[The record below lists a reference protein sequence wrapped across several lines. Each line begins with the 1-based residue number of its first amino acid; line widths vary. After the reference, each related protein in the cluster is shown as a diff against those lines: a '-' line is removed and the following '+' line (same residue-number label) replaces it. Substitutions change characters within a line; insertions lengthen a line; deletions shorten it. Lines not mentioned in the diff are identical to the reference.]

1 MNGVQDWQSIHMT
14 LFSWLKYILDRF
26 VCTLFSCYFQF
37 DNLVNE
43 SFLSAVYTE
52 KQHPSTIKLNSTRK
66 KLQVVEFLLWKVSI
80 FVWYCLVWFDD
91 HDGDRD
97 CLVDMTVYV
106 PRQSDILKKWKLDQ
120 EHEKHRARNRTLQEE
135 EEGSG
140 KRDSTIAIQL
150 VCPKSCIAKN
160 NTIDD
165 TNDNS
170 MNSYHSLDDIEFQPK
185 SPIIIYFH
193 GGGMVLGSRFDGL
206 FILDYAT
213 SIYKKPL
220 NSINNP
226 TSHLQQPKLQSRAII
241 LSVEYRLAPECPFP
255 SQVIDCLSAASFSI
269 EKYSSKGHDIH
280 IAGFSAGGNLAT
292 VVGME
297 CHRKYPGKVKR

>member
-1 MNGVQDWQSIHMT
+1 MYHLSHYPVLVFLIRSQFVPSSCLHRRVQHNSNTSSFTFLQLKFNQRPSTLMNGVQDWQSIHMT

-120 EHEKHRARNRTLQEE
+120 E
-135 EEGSG
+135 
-140 KRDSTIAIQL
+140 
-150 VCPKSCIAKN
+150 
-160 NTIDD
+160 
-165 TNDNS
+165 
-170 MNSYHSLDDIEFQPK
+170 
-185 SPIIIYFH
+185 
-193 GGGMVLGSRFDGL
+193 
-206 FILDYAT
+206 
-213 SIYKKPL
+213 
-220 NSINNP
+220 
-226 TSHLQQPKLQSRAII
+226 
-241 LSVEYRLAPECPFP
+241 
-255 SQVIDCLSAASFSI
+255 
-269 EKYSSKGHDIH
+269 
-280 IAGFSAGGNLAT
+280 
-292 VVGME
+292 
-297 CHRKYPGKVKR
+297 